1 MLTMICNILVNSTKE
16 TVKRENRWT
25 DDFCQYQTSH
35 PTNAGYACHVDHTG
49 PTSSVHPGRSL
60 NDL

>member
-16 TVKRENRWT
+16 TVKRANSWT

-35 PTNAGYACHVDHTG
+35 PTNVVYSCHVDHTG
-49 PTSSVHPGRSL
+49 PASFVHPGRS
-60 NDL
+60 